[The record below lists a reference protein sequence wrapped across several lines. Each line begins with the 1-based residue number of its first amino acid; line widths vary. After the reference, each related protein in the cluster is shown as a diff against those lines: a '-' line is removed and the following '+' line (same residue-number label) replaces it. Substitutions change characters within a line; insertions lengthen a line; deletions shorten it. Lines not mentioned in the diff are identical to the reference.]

1 MYEDDILL
9 LSHSVN
15 DMCHMFVICH
25 RIANV
30 WNSLPAADT
39 DFTNLISFRAS
50 MQNINLRTFTRF

>member
-1 MYEDDILL
+1 MLGHCDNNSQKQFLP
-9 LSHSVN
+9 
-15 DMCHMFVICH
+15 H

-39 DFTNLISFRAS
+39 DFINLISFRAT